1 MAHSTGADNSGV
13 GSLLF
18 SPVNKG
24 QLAQTQETGNGCL
37 AASSPSNR
45 FFFFFI
51 TSKSEN
57 LCVQGDKS
65 SSNLSSLFNL
75 IMKVPIPYHS
85 NTLIC

>member
-1 MAHSTGADNSGV
+1 MDALLQAVHLTG
-13 GSLLF
+13 
-18 SPVNKG
+18 
-24 QLAQTQETGNGCL
+24 
-37 AASSPSNR
+37 
-45 FFFFFI
+45 FFFI

>member
-1 MAHSTGADNSGV
+1 MDALLQAVHLTG
-13 GSLLF
+13 
-18 SPVNKG
+18 
-24 QLAQTQETGNGCL
+24 
-37 AASSPSNR
+37 
-45 FFFFFI
+45 FFFII